1 MATGSGA
8 EPPGTG
14 SADPSDMSTRTTH
27 KTVQMALRYARP
39 TAEQFQRAAAKQM
52 VGQNKAG
59 TGDGTADGSTE
70 LPSSRGKTTMK

>member
-14 SADPSDMSTRTTH
+14 SADLIDMSTHTTH
-27 KTVQMALRYARP
+27 KTVQMARRYARP
-39 TAEQFQRAAAKQM
+39 TAEQFQRAAAKRLA
-52 VGQNKAG
+52 GQNKAG

-70 LPSSRGKTTMK
+70 LPTNRGEQPQ